1 MILITHTYNNSDTEC
16 HNHINHAIH
25 SRNTKTT
32 YQLDSRIT
40 LRIVRLHV
48 ITIDILLMI
57 VLYIHTY
64 NYIYTCRLYIYMYT

>member
-1 MILITHTYNNSDTEC
+1 MQFIVGTLRLH
-16 HNHINHAIH
+16 
-25 SRNTKTT
+25 T

-57 VLYIHTY
+57 VLYIYIHIITY
-64 NYIYTCRLYIYMYT
+64 IHVDYIYMYT